1 LWEIQLDNDI
11 QVTGYVLEADIEHNG
26 RYDVIWNGDGRPE
39 YTSYTWTGVE
49 TGKYYN
55 FRHKVINKNGESEY
69 SDVFQTWACELP
81 S

>member
-1 LWEIQLDNDI
+1 
-11 QVTGYVLEADIEHNG
+11 VTGYVLEADIEHNG
-26 RYDVIWNGDGRPE
+26 RYDVIWNGAGRPE
-39 YTSYTWTGVE
+39 YTTYTWTGVE

-55 FRHKVINKNGESEY
+55 FRHKALNKNGESDY